1 MTPVQQTPQIFALV
15 LMLCVLCSFVV
26 LLVVAYR
33 LIRGR
38 RQRALWLLSR
48 WAVCAA
54 IYLAISVGVSLM
66 RPARVIEQGQDWC
79 FDEWCI
85 AVEGVHRTPTLNGKA
100 VAVITDLRISNNG
113 RSPEGV
119 RGFWAFLL
127 DDQGRRY
134 EPTPGPWHDL
144 VASPVPGH
152 GFARTSMDFVVPTGT
167 RLRGFVTNHGGGSG
181 GSGPSFLPSLL
192 EIGQGGWLFHRPNMI
207 RVE

>member
-15 LMLCVLCSFVV
+15 LVLCVLCSFVV

-33 LIRGR
+33 LLRGR
-38 RQRALWLLSR
+38 RQPALKLLSR
-48 WAVCAA
+48 WALCAA
-54 IYLAISVGVSLM
+54 VYLAISVGVSFL
-66 RPARVIEQGQDWC
+66 RSGRVIEQGQNWC

-85 AVEGVHRTPTLNGKA
+85 AVEAVHRTPTLNDKA
-100 VAVITDLRISNNG
+100 VTVTTDLRISNNG

-134 EPTPGPWHDL
+134 EPTPGPWHDV

-152 GFARTSMDFVVPTGT
+152 GFARTSMEFVVPTGT
-167 RLRGFVTNHGGGSG
+167 GLRGFVTNHGGGSS
-181 GSGPSFLPSLL
+181 GSGPSLLPSLL
-192 EIGQGGWLFHRPNMI
+192 EIGQGGWLLHRPNMI